1 MAEAAG
7 PSLEGRRI
15 LVTGSSAGIGEAIAQ
30 QAVAAGAQV
39 AGLARRATDGFAG
52 GIHSFRCD
60 VRDEESVASA
70 IDRAAEALGGHLD
83 GIVANAGY
91 GLYGLIT
98 KGNPKDWHDVV
109 ETNVMGVLYT
119 VYYGYRRLA
128 PSGTRDILL
137 MSSISGRNSR
147 LGAGVY
153 AATKFAVT
161 AIGESLR
168 QELAEQHVRVTLVEP
183 ATVDTPFYDVA
194 VRHEGAGVI
203 PRNFDPLTA
212 ADVAAACINAMAQP
226 ANSVVSVIQM
236 RPTGQ
241 AT

>member
-1 MAEAAG
+1 MPDA
-7 PSLEGRRI
+7 PDLKGRRI
-15 LVTGSSAGIGEAIAQ
+15 LLTGTSAGIGAAIAR
-30 QAVAAGAQV
+30 QAVEAGAQV
-39 AGLARRATDGFAG
+39 AGLARRAGDGFSDG
-52 GIHSFRCD
+52 VHSFTCD
-60 VRDEESVASA
+60 VRDEAQVARA
-70 IDRAAEALGGHLD
+70 IDRAAEALGGELD
-83 GIVANAGY
+83 AIIANAGY

-119 VYYGYRRLA
+119 IYHGYRRMA
-128 PSGTRDILL
+128 PEGVRDIML
-137 MSSISGRNSR
+137 MSSISGRTAR

-153 AATKFAVT
+153 AATKFALT
-161 AIGESLR
+161 AIGDSLR
-168 QELAEQHVRVTLVEP
+168 QELAEQHIRVTLVEP

-212 ADVAAACINAMAQP
+212 DDVAAACVHALAQP
-226 ANSVVSVIQM
+226 ANVAVSVITM
-236 RPTGQ
+236 RPNGQ

>member
-1 MAEAAG
+1 M
-7 PSLEGRRI
+7 PDLKGRRI
-15 LVTGSSAGIGEAIAQ
+15 LITGTSAGIGAAIAR
-30 QAVAAGAQV
+30 QAVEAGAQV
-39 AGLARRATDGFAG
+39 AGLARRATDGMDG

-60 VRDEESVASA
+60 VRDEAQVARA
-70 IDRAAEALGGHLD
+70 IDRAADALGGQLD
-83 GIVANAGY
+83 AIVANAGY

-128 PSGTRDILL
+128 PEGVRDIML
-137 MSSISGRNSR
+137 MSSISGRTAR

-161 AIGESLR
+161 AIGDSLR
-168 QELAEQHVRVTLVEP
+168 QELAEQHIRVTLVEP

-212 ADVAAACINAMAQP
+212 DDVAAACVYALAQP
-226 ANSVVSVIQM
+226 ANVAVSVITM
-236 RPTGQ
+236 RPNGQ
-241 AT
+241 ST

>member
-1 MAEAAG
+1 MASN
-7 PSLEGRRI
+7 PDLKGRRI
-15 LVTGSSAGIGEAIAQ
+15 LITGSSTGIGEALAR
-30 QAVAAGAQV
+30 QAVAAGAAV
-39 AGLARRATDGFAG
+39 AGLSRSVSDGFQDG
-52 GIHSFRCD
+52 VHSFRCD
-60 VRDEESVASA
+60 VRDEEQVRDA

-91 GLYGLIT
+91 GLYGHIT

-119 VYYGYRRLA
+119 VFHGYRRLA
-128 PSGTRDILL
+128 PEGVRDILL
-137 MSSISGRNSR
+137 MSSISGRTAR

-168 QELAEQHVRVTLVEP
+168 QELAEQQIRVTLCEP

-203 PRNFDPLTA
+203 ARNFAPLTA
-212 ADVAAACINAMAQP
+212 EDVAAACVYALSQP
-226 ANSVVSVIQM
+226 ANVIINQIQM
-236 RPTGQ
+236 RPNGQ
-241 AT
+241 AI

>member
-1 MAEAAG
+1 MADAPG
-7 PSLEGRRI
+7 LKGRRI
-15 LVTGSSAGIGEAIAQ
+15 LVTGSSAGIGEAIAH
-30 QAVAAGAQV
+30 QAVDAGAAV
-39 AGLARRATDGFAG
+39 AGLARRVSDGYAD

-70 IDRAAEALGGHLD
+70 IDRAADALGGHLD

-109 ETNVMGVLYT
+109 ETNLMGVLYT
-119 VYYGYRRLA
+119 VYHGYRRMAL
-128 PSGTRDILL
+128 SGARDIIL
-137 MSSISGRNSR
+137 MSSISGRTSR

-161 AIGESLR
+161 AIGDSLR
-168 QELAEQHVRVTLVEP
+168 QELAEQHIRVTLVEP

-203 PRNFDPLTA
+203 PRQFDPLTA
-212 ADVAAACINAMAQP
+212 ADVASACIFAMAQP
-226 ANSVVSVIQM
+226 ANSVVNQIQM
-236 RPTGQ
+236 RPVGQ
-241 AT
+241 VT

>member
-1 MAEAAG
+1 MADA
-7 PSLEGRRI
+7 PNLKGRRI
-15 LVTGSSAGIGEAIAQ
+15 LVTGSSAGIGEAIAR
-30 QAVAAGAQV
+30 QAVEAGAQV
-39 AGLARRATDGFAG
+39 AGLARRVSDGFVN
-52 GIHSFRCD
+52 GIHCFRCD
-60 VRDEESVASA
+60 VRDEASVEKA
-70 IDRAAEALGGHLD
+70 IDRAADALGGHLD

-109 ETNVMGVLYT
+109 ETNLMGVLYT
-119 VYYGYRRLA
+119 VFYGYRRMA
-128 PSGTRDILL
+128 PSGPRDILL
-137 MSSISGRNSR
+137 MSSISGRTSR

-161 AIGESLR
+161 AIGDSLR
-168 QELAEQHVRVTLVEP
+168 QELAEQHIRVTLVEP
-183 ATVDTPFYDVA
+183 ATVDTPFYEVA

-226 ANSVVSVIQM
+226 ANSVISVIQM
-236 RPTGQ
+236 RPNGQ

>member
-1 MAEAAG
+1 LAG
-7 PSLEGRRI
+7 DLSLKGRRI
-15 LVTGSSAGIGEAIAQ
+15 LVTGASAGIGEAIAH
-30 QAVAAGAQV
+30 QAVDAGATV
-39 AGLARRATDGFAG
+39 AGLSRRMPDKERD

-60 VRDEESVASA
+60 VRDEDQVRDA
-70 IDRAAEALGGHLD
+70 IDRAADALGGHLD
-83 GIVANAGY
+83 AIIANAGY
-91 GLYGLIT
+91 GLYGHIT

-119 VYYGYRRLA
+119 IYYGYQRMA
-128 PSGTRDILL
+128 PDGARDIML
-137 MSSISGRNSR
+137 MSSISGRTAR

-153 AATKFAVT
+153 AGTKFAVS

-168 QELAEQHVRVTLVEP
+168 VELAEQKIRVTLVEP

-203 PRNFDPLTA
+203 ARNFDPLTA
-212 ADVAAACINAMAQP
+212 ADVARACLYALGQPSNVTINE
-226 ANSVVSVIQM
+226 ITM
-236 RPTGQ
+236 RPNGQ

>member
-1 MAEAAG
+1 MAEP

-15 LVTGSSAGIGEAIAQ
+15 LVTGSSAGIGEAIAL
-30 QAVAAGAQV
+30 QAVEAGAQV
-39 AGLARRATDGFAG
+39 AGLARRVSDGFAN

-60 VRDEESVASA
+60 VRDEESVERT

-98 KGNPKDWHDVV
+98 KGKPKDWHDVV

-119 VYYGYRRLA
+119 VFYGYRRMA
-128 PSGTRDILL
+128 PEGVRDILL
-137 MSSISGRNSR
+137 MSSISGRGSR

-168 QELAEQHVRVTLVEP
+168 QELADEHVRVTLVEP

-203 PRNFDPLTA
+203 PRKFDPLTA
-212 ADVAAACINAMAQP
+212 GDVAAACINAMAQP
-226 ANSVVSVIQM
+226 ANSVISVIQM
-236 RPTGQ
+236 RPNGQ

>member
-1 MAEAAG
+1 MAEA
-7 PSLEGRRI
+7 PDLKGRRI
-15 LVTGSSAGIGEAIAQ
+15 LVTGSSAGIGAAIAR
-30 QAVAAGAQV
+30 QAVDAGAQV
-39 AGLARRATDGFAG
+39 AGLARRVSDGFEG

-60 VRDEESVASA
+60 VRDEAQVESA

-109 ETNVMGVLYT
+109 ETNLMGVLYT
-119 VYYGYRRLA
+119 VFYGYRRLA
-128 PSGTRDILL
+128 PEGTRDILL
-137 MSSISGRNSR
+137 MSSISGRSAR

-168 QELAEQHVRVTLVEP
+168 QELAEQQIRVTLVEP
-183 ATVDTPFYDVA
+183 ATVDTPFYEVA

-203 PRNFDPLTA
+203 PRQFDPLYA
-212 ADVAAACINAMAQP
+212 GDVAAACLFAMAQP
-226 ANSVVSVIQM
+226 FNSALSQIQM
-236 RPTGQ
+236 RPNGQ

>member
-1 MAEAAG
+1 MADA
-7 PSLEGRRI
+7 PSLKGRRI
-15 LVTGSSAGIGEAIAQ
+15 LVTGSSAGIGEAIAR
-30 QAVAAGAQV
+30 QAVDAGAQV

-52 GIHSFRCD
+52 GIHSFHCD
-60 VRDEESVASA
+60 VRDEASVEKA
-70 IDRAAEALGGHLD
+70 IDRAADALGGHLD

-119 VYYGYRRLA
+119 VYYGYRRMA
-128 PSGTRDILL
+128 ASGPRDILL
-137 MSSISGRNSR
+137 MSSISGRTSR

-161 AIGESLR
+161 AIGDSLR
-168 QELAEQHVRVTLVEP
+168 QELAEQQVRVTLVAPE
-183 ATVDTPFYDVA
+183 TVDTPFYGVD

-203 PRNFDPLTA
+203 PRKFDPLTA
-212 ADVAAACINAMAQP
+212 ADVAAACIFAMAQP
-226 ANSVVSVIQM
+226 ANSALNVIQM
-236 RPTGQ
+236 RPNGQ